1 LGRTLV
7 GWEGGLDSIM
17 AIRSHDGNDTRTTK
31 SIRDEQATH
40 AFLIFEPHVLIVDL
54 RCRMTP

>member
-1 LGRTLV
+1 MLGR
-7 GWEGGLDSIM
+7 EGGLDSIM